1 MLCPGTARG
10 WQQPAAP
17 RGRAQL
23 KSTAAASITGS
34 CCPQPWTLPP
44 PSAVGSGTPA
54 QAGFAHWCAR
64 CHGVNALVPSPES
77 PREHRCCSWAAPRPS
92 AFWGLGGSS
101 GEGGASLKK
110 KSRTPQPRHSRVIK
124 TKRQPVRSPG
134 RRWLVCLFSASPRE
148 GRALKCYRVLP
159 ARGRPSLGPG
169 DPRSPI
175 HRVQVPPGPGALR
188 GRRSEFLQPLATTPL
203 LLERA
208 ARAPSLCQVSR
219 GCILLQTL
227 VWLRHR
233 FPPGL

>member
-1 MLCPGTARG
+1 MPVEK
-10 WQQPAAP
+10 P
-17 RGRAQL
+17 RGRLLVSDAL
-23 KSTAAASITGS
+23 LRHRSGVAAACS
-34 CCPQPWTLPP
+34 
-44 PSAVGSGTPA
+44 
-54 QAGFAHWCAR
+54 
-64 CHGVNALVPSPES
+64 PSPS
-77 PREHRCCSWAAPRPS
+77 RVCSLVCPLPWGGCSCPKPPREHRCCSWAAPRPS
-92 AFWGLGGSS
+92 AFWGLGGRS

-175 HRVQVPPGPGALR
+175 HHVKVPPGPGALR

-219 GCILLQTL
+219 GCVLLQTL